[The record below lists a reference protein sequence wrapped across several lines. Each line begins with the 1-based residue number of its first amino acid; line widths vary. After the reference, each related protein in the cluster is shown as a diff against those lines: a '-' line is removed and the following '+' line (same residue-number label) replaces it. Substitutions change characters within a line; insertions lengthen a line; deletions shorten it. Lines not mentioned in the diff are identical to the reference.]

1 MVIISSAIANNLSSI
16 SELTYKQYS
25 DYYDKTYGENIDI
38 NKIDINECY
47 ELDDGVPVLGD
58 IPVATGGLVQHRYI
72 TFFQVTVH
80 CFWINGF
87 CFCIVHVFTNMF
99 TNGC

>member
-47 ELDDGVPVLGD
+47 EL
-58 IPVATGGLVQHRYI
+58 
-72 TFFQVTVH
+72 
-80 CFWINGF
+80 
-87 CFCIVHVFTNMF
+87 
-99 TNGC
+99 

>member
-80 CFWINGF
+80 CFLD
-87 CFCIVHVFTNMF
+87 
-99 TNGC
+99 